1 MKTQSAVVS
10 LGAFAAMLT
19 ITLTSRALAQTSE
32 PTLLPNLTVENSAFI
47 KGTAKFGT
55 LGGTTSTDGFRI
67 DVAQSQISRLRH
79 VWHPAADNSWTEL
92 VPIWGEVDT
101 SWDEEFGH
109 YVYEDVEV
117 TPAVPGYYATEEYEI
132 SPAIPAQHNLIS
144 PAMPAQRNL
153 ISAATEAIYDDNDYD
168 LDGVPDHILVEPA
181 HEAVYE
187 DIPEKPAVYE
197 DIPETPAVMGTR
209 QGAWIPDQL
218 ATYTTQSRWVVDY
231 IMHHQQSSLQVI
243 GEDRVV
249 HADVTPAHFSSEV
262 LAGEPSPVTR
272 FTGTHPE
279 MAFAWANLTD
289 GVSERRDLMTLSSG
303 GLLFPHL
310 GDTWGYAKASVSQD
324 TFEQSW
330 TGPEWSGEDTASIA
344 YHSYGSRMGKQ
355 EVKLWNHGGDYV
367 PSSETEINEGV
378 ERVLAKDEMTL
389 TPSGLTIE
397 RADTSSAGGNSLR
410 TTHITPDFATFS
422 GSVAVKGVL
431 RVPPAG
437 DLEMGQFT
445 QGPQP

>member
-1 MKTQSAVVS
+1 MKSQSSAISIGVLAAV
-10 LGAFAAMLT
+10 LT
-19 ITLTSRALAQTSE
+19 TAPQIQAQSSE
-32 PTLLPNLTVENSAFI
+32 PTLLPNLTVNNTAFI

-55 LGGTTSTDGFRI
+55 LGGTTETDGFRI

-79 VWHPAADNSWTEL
+79 VWHPATDNSWTEL

-132 SPAIPAQHNLIS
+132 SPAVPAQHNLISPAIPAQHNLIS
-144 PAMPAQRNL
+144 PA
-153 ISAATEAIYDDNDYD
+153 TEAVYDDNDYD
-168 LDGVPDHILVEPA
+168 MDGNPDHILVEPA
-181 HEAVYE
+181 HEAVYQ
-187 DIPEKPAVYE
+187 DIPEMPAVYE
-197 DIPETPAVMGTR
+197 DIPGTPAVMGTR
-209 QGAWIPDQL
+209 QGAWISEQP

-231 IMHHQQSSLQVI
+231 IMHHQQSSMQVI
-243 GEDRVV
+243 GEDRVL
-249 HADVTPAHFSSEV
+249 HTEDVIPAHFSSEV

-303 GLLFPHL
+303 GLLFPRL
-310 GDTWGYAKASVSQD
+310 GDTWGYAKASLSQD

-355 EVKLWNHGGDYV
+355 EMKLWNHGGDYV
-367 PSSETEINEGV
+367 SSSETEVNEGV
-378 ERVLAKDEMTL
+378 ERVLARDETTL
-389 TPSGLTIE
+389 TPGGITIE
-397 RADTSSAGGNSLR
+397 RSDTSDSGGNSLR

-431 RVPPAG
+431 RVQPAG